1 MLLLVVLMVMGGD
14 NLVFQM
20 LVLQI
25 PRAAAVVWPDLLVS
39 MRDGAVG
46 AVHARKG
53 AGGAGLPM
61 PPRLLTVSRMRD
73 WPESRANHCQIG

>member
-1 MLLLVVLMVMGGD
+1 MVGVD
-14 NLVFQM
+14 NLVYHM

-25 PRAAAVVWPDLLVS
+25 PRAAAVVSSVLVWPDLLVS

-46 AVHARKG
+46 ALHARKG

-61 PPRLLTVSRMRD
+61 APRLLTVSRMRD
-73 WPESRANHCQIG
+73 WPEIG

>member
-1 MLLLVVLMVMGGD
+1 MVGVD
-14 NLVFQM
+14 NLVYHM

-25 PRAAAVVWPDLLVS
+25 PRAAAVVSSVLVWPDLLVS

-53 AGGAGLPM
+53 AGLPM
-61 PPRLLTVSRMRD
+61 APRLLTVSRMRD
-73 WPESRANHCQIG
+73 WPEIG

>member
-1 MLLLVVLMVMGGD
+1 MLLLVVLMVMGVD
-14 NLVFQM
+14 NLVYHM

-25 PRAAAVVWPDLLVS
+25 PRAAAVVSPVLVWPDLLVS

-46 AVHARKG
+46 AVHAHKG

-61 PPRLLTVSRMRD
+61 APRLLTVSRMRD
-73 WPESRANHCQIG
+73 WPEIG